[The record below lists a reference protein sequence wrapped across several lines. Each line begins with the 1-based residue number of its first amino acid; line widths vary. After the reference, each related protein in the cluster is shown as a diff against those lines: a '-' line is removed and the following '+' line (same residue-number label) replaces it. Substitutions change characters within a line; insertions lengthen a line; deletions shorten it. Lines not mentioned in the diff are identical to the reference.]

1 MIKICFH
8 GAESTGKSTVID
20 WLARELG
27 VPVVHEFGREW
38 AEEVGTD
45 FPMDTLLA
53 IAQGQDA
60 AMSEAAAENPP
71 LLLLDTD
78 PLMTAAWAAILHRD
92 VPPELLEYEK
102 ADHYLLFEADVPW
115 VDDGTRF
122 FGTDLERKVFAG
134 IAEEILTRTGV
145 PFTRISGDWAARREQ
160 VLLAILRLTLAP
172 RGQAPN
178 ASPTPQLRPNT

>member
-8 GAESTGKSTVID
+8 GAESTGKSTLAN
-20 WLARELG
+20 WLSEQLG
-27 VPVVHEFGREW
+27 IPVVHEFGREW
-38 AEEVGTD
+38 AEEVGTE

-53 IAQGQDA
+53 IAEGHDA
-60 AMSEAAAENPP
+60 ATTEAAAENPP
-71 LLLLDTD
+71 LLLIDTD

-92 VPPELLEYEK
+92 VPVELLEYPK
-102 ADHYLLFEADVPW
+102 ADHYLLFEADTPW

-145 PFTRISGDWAARREQ
+145 PFTRISGDWAARKEQ
-160 VLLAILRLTLAP
+160 ALVAILRLALAHQ
-172 RGQAPN
+172 G
-178 ASPTPQLRPNT
+178 